1 VKKRGPLVSVLTAA
15 LLLSV
20 TAACGG
26 DDSGD
31 GGLIPV
37 KVGAIPI
44 VDVAPLHLGVA
55 KGFFKQQGLD
65 VEIINS
71 TGGSAV
77 VPGVVSGQLDFAFA
91 NVVSMIVARSQGIEL
106 KALAEGNSSTGKQG
120 DDFCG
125 LVVAA
130 NSPIR
135 SARSLSGR
143 TVAVNNLKNISET
156 SVRASIRKA
165 GGDPSN
171 VNFVELPF
179 PEMPAAVAAHRVDA
193 ALVVEPFLTLS
204 KDQGAHVI
212 ASSFVDAA
220 PNLTVATYFTSQQ
233 TIDERRNVVDRFTA
247 AVTRSLAY
255 AQTHP
260 QEARQVLL
268 TYTQIPPDVANRL
281 TLPAWPAQIN
291 RGSVQ
296 TISELAVQD
305 GLVSRK
311 VDVTAMLP

>member
-1 VKKRGPLVSVLTAA
+1 MRRPLVSVLAAA
-15 LLLSV
+15 LLLTA

-26 DDSGD
+26 DDPAD

-55 KGFFKQQGLD
+55 KGFFRQQGLD
-65 VEIINS
+65 VEIIDS

-77 VPGVVSGQLDFAFA
+77 VPGVVSGQFDFAFA
-91 NVVSMIVARSQGIEL
+91 NVVSIIVARSQGIEL

-130 NSPIR
+130 NSPIK
-135 SARSLSGR
+135 SARQLTGR
-143 TVAVNNLKNISET
+143 TVAINNLKNISET

-165 GGDPSN
+165 GGDPSG
-171 VNFVELPF
+171 VSFVEMPF
-179 PEMPAAVAAHRVDA
+179 PEMPAAVASRRVDA
-193 ALVVEPFLTLS
+193 ALVVEPVLTIA
-204 KDQGAHVI
+204 KDQGTRVI

-233 TIDERRNVVDRFTA
+233 TLDERPDVATRFTA
-247 AVTRSLAY
+247 AITKSLAY
-255 AQTHP
+255 AQSHP
-260 QEARQVLL
+260 QEARQALL
-268 TYTQIPPDVANRL
+268 TYTQIAPEVANRL

-291 RGSVQ
+291 RTSVA
-296 TISELAVQD
+296 TLSELMVED
-305 GLVSRK
+305 GLVTRK
-311 VDVTAMLP
+311 VDVAAMLP

>member
-1 VKKRGPLVSVLTAA
+1 MKRRPVVSVLAAA
-15 LLLSV
+15 LLTA

-26 DDSGD
+26 DDDAGT
-31 GGLIPV
+31 GLTPV

-44 VDVAPLHLGVA
+44 VDVAPLHVGVA
-55 KGFFKQQGLD
+55 KGFFRDQGLD
-65 VEIINS
+65 VEVINA

-77 VPGVVSGQLDFAFA
+77 VPGVVSGQFDFGFG

-125 LVVAA
+125 LVVPS

-165 GGDPSN
+165 GGDPSD

-179 PEMPAAVAAHRVDA
+179 PEMPAAVAGHKVDA

-204 KDQGAHVI
+204 KDQGARVV

-233 TIDERRNVVDRFTA
+233 TIDERRDVVDRFTA
-247 AVTRSLAY
+247 AITKSLAY
-255 AQTHP
+255 TQAHP
-260 QEARQVLL
+260 QEARQALL
-268 TYTQIPPDVANRL
+268 TYTKIPPDVASRL

-291 RGSVQ
+291 RTSVQ
-296 TISELAVQD
+296 TVSELAVQD
-305 GLVSRK
+305 GLVTHR
-311 VDVTAMLP
+311 VDVAAMLP